1 MSNLVTFNMALSK
14 GCIVS

>member
-14 GCIVS
+14 GRIVS